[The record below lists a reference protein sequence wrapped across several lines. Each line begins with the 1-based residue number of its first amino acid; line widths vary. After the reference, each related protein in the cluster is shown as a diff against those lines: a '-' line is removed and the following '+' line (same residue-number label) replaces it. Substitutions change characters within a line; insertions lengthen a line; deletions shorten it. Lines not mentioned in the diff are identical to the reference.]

1 MNIQKVNVEMLRNM
15 IREKLSADE
24 KEKRR
29 KKKLMGF
36 DSGEHI
42 DDEHLKALGRGII
55 KDDCEGNAN
64 HDEDGRF
71 SDDDGDGSYSLPSRT
86 GCKRKT
92 GQYKRKGK
100 SASTNRE
107 PCGRLDRSRLCK
119 ENEEHKQ
126 KDLYYRERLEAL
138 IRDTIRQELSK
149 AARANNCSMNDILR
163 ALNRF
168 SAAEKGKLNTK
179 GKGAK

>member
-1 MNIQKVNVEMLRNM
+1 MNVQKVNVEMLRNM
-15 IREKLSADE
+15 IREKLSKKE
-24 KEKRR
+24 KERRR
-29 KKKLMGF
+29 KKNLMGF
-36 DSGEHI
+36 DSEEHI

-64 HDEDGRF
+64 HDEDGLF
-71 SDDDGDGSYSLPSRT
+71 SDDKGDGSYSLPSRA

-92 GQYKRKGK
+92 GQYKRTGK
-100 SASTNRE
+100 SASQSRS
-107 PCGRLDRSRLCK
+107 PCGRADRSRLCK

-138 IRDTIRQELSK
+138 IRDTIRKELSK
-149 AARANNCSMNDILR
+149 AARANNCTMNDILR

-168 SAAEKGKLNTK
+168 SAAEKGKLNDK
-179 GKGAK
+179 AKASK